1 MKSSD
6 WKTIV
11 STVAP
16 TMAAALG
23 GPFAGVAMNAICS
36 ALLGKEVTNAD
47 ESILADAVLTA
58 NPTTLVKLKKA
69 DQEFKLK
76 MHQLDVDDRKS
87 ARDLATTVGMMPQ
100 VMLSVIYTI
109 GYFYLIYGLGSG
121 TINIPENVEQQ
132 FTILLGIMTAAQA
145 QIMNFWFGSS
155 SGSKAKTNK
164 LR

>member
-1 MKSSD
+1 MSKD

-16 TMAAALG
+16 TMASALG

-47 ESILADAVLTA
+47 ESVLADAVLTA
-58 NPTTLVKLKKA
+58 NPSTLVKLKKA
-69 DQEFKLK
+69 DQDFRLK
-76 MHQLDVDDRKS
+76 MHQLDVEDRGG
-87 ARDLATTVGMMPQ
+87 ARDMAKVLGMMPQ
-100 VMLSVIYTI
+100 VILSTIYTC
-109 GYFYLIYGLGSG
+109 GYFWMLYAFMYGEVDIPPDMVLQFG
-121 TINIPENVEQQ
+121 TLV
-132 FTILLGIMTAAQA
+132 GVVTAGMV

>member
-1 MKSSD
+1 MKSTD

-16 TMAAALG
+16 TMASALG

-47 ESILADAVLTA
+47 ESVLADAVLTA

-69 DQEFKLK
+69 DQDFKLK

-87 ARDLATTVGMMPQ
+87 ARSLATAVGMMPQ

-121 TINIPENVEQQ
+121 DITIPENVNQQ

>member
-47 ESILADAVLTA
+47 ESVLADAVLTA

-69 DQEFKLK
+69 DQDFKLK
-76 MHQLDVDDRKS
+76 MQQLDVEDRKS
-87 ARDLATTVGMMPQ
+87 ARDLAKVMGMAPQ
-100 VMLSVIYTI
+100 VTLSVIYTL

-121 TINIPENVEQQ
+121 TISIPENVEQQ